1 VGTRPDDKALRGR
14 TTCRTENV
22 ADAVVAQD
30 GERVVQALPA
40 TVFSQDA
47 VRGAT
52 TTGGRATVTVRD
64 RP

>member
-1 VGTRPDDKALRGR
+1 M
-14 TTCRTENV
+14 